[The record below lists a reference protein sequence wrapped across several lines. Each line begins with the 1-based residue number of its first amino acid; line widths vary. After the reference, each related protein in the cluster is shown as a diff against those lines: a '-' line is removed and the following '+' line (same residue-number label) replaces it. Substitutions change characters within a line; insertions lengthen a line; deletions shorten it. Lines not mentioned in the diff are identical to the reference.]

1 VPEAGRLNDS
11 VGPVT
16 ATARRRAVGAG
27 LVVVALG
34 LATVA
39 IYRERDAFTDAVERI
54 GAAPA
59 VASFAAAGVAV
70 GVNLPLWQSVLRSLG
85 VEFPRRVEA
94 RIFFVSQL
102 GKYVP
107 GAIWPLV
114 IQMEAARRHRAPR
127 QAVASANLITLALS
141 SSVGLVL
148 ACALLPISDGH
159 VLARYWWVLLA
170 LPPLVALLHP
180 RIAPSVINRLLM
192 LAGRQPIAARLDP
205 RATAR
210 AAAWSLISWLAVGAH
225 VAILALAVGG
235 GGLSTL
241 VLCAGAAPLAVV
253 AGIVAVPI
261 PAGVGIRDAIL
272 GLVLAVNL
280 SGAEAIAVV
289 VTSRV
294 MLILADLVLAGAAS
308 LPFRRAS
315 GVPT

>member
-1 VPEAGRLNDS
+1 LSDS
-11 VGPVT
+11 VPPFA
-16 ATARRRAVGAG
+16 ATARRRAIGAA
-27 LVVVALG
+27 LVAVALA
-34 LATVA
+34 LAAVA
-39 IYRERDAFTDAVERI
+39 IYRERDAFGDAIARI
-54 GAAPA
+54 GAAA
-59 VASFAAAGVAV
+59 ALGSFAAAVVAV

-85 VEFPRRVEA
+85 VGFPPRVEA

-107 GAIWPLV
+107 GAIWPIV
-114 IQMEAARRHRAPR
+114 MQMEAARRHRTSR
-127 QAVASANLITLALS
+127 QAIASANLIALALS
-141 SSVGLVL
+141 SSVGLMI
-148 ACALLPISDGH
+148 ACALVPISDAD

-170 LPPLVALLHP
+170 LPALIALLHP
-180 RIAPSVINRLLM
+180 RIAPSVINRLLAW
-192 LAGRQPIAARLDP
+192 AGRQPIAVRLDP

-210 AAAWSLISWLAVGAH
+210 AAVWSLISWLAVGAH